1 VLTDSDWNLT
11 YALEKA
17 PGLLL
22 FDVEPL

>member
-1 VLTDSDWNLT
+1 LTDSDWNLS